1 MTDLNKK
8 YLKRSLLV
16 IAIVNVVASILAALL
31 AALLSDS
38 FILSLVGW
46 GILFFDIIMLLWTGF
61 LLLFE

>member
-1 MTDLNKK
+1 MTNLNKK

-16 IAIVNVVASILAALL
+16 IAIVDAVAFILAALL
-31 AALLSDS
+31 AALLGDS
-38 FILSLVGW
+38 FIISLAGW